1 MEFRASDQDESLSE
15 DEDNVWDSF
24 PDSSDQPK
32 SAEEGPEIDCAM
44 IQQESTLSRQGSS
57 ENDSFGSVVA
67 VQSVTEG
74 CDSVA
79 VDSSFEDKKEE
90 ETIQVFI

>member
-32 SAEEGPEIDCAM
+32 SAEEDPEIDRAM
-44 IQQESTLSRQGSS
+44 IQQESALSHQGSS
-57 ENDSFGSVVA
+57 ENESFGSVVT

-90 ETIQVFI
+90 AAIQVFI